1 MGRIG
6 VCVGAILTLGLMF
19 ETPVAV
25 NGLQYCMC
33 ELVNVYKGLINFV
46 SVRESHTE
54 IEATI
59 VLFRMISTA
68 VSLKSSTCI

>member
-1 MGRIG
+1 MQFWP
-6 VCVGAILTLGLMF
+6 LGLMF

-33 ELVNVYKGLINFV
+33 ELVNVYKGLTNFV
-46 SVRESHTE
+46 SVRESPTE

-68 VSLKSSTCI
+68 VSLKSSTCV